1 MDQFCI
7 CVSYMYFNSV
17 CVCVCMYVCVCVC
30 VWVWVYMCVCVCVL
44 CVKVCVCAYVGENT
58 GESLEKRKFFPR
70 GQKSVNFLSSYE
82 TQSVVQGPFR
92 PIFRDLRG

>member
-17 CVCVCMYVCVCVC
+17 CVCMLRY
-30 VWVWVYMCVCVCVL
+30 
-44 CVKVCVCAYVGENT
+44 VCVCAYVGENT

>member
-1 MDQFCI
+1 M
-7 CVSYMYFNSV
+7 SV
-17 CVCVCMYVCVCVC
+17 VCACVCVCFVCLC
-30 VWVWVYMCVCVCVL
+30 MCVCV
-44 CVKVCVCAYVGENT
+44 YVGENT

-92 PIFRDLRG
+92 PIFRDFRG

>member
-17 CVCVCMYVCVCVC
+17 CVCEECVR
-30 VWVWVYMCVCVCVL
+30 VCVCVL
-44 CVKVCVCAYVGENT
+44 CVKVCVCVYVGENT

-82 TQSVVQGPFR
+82 TQSVVVQGPFR